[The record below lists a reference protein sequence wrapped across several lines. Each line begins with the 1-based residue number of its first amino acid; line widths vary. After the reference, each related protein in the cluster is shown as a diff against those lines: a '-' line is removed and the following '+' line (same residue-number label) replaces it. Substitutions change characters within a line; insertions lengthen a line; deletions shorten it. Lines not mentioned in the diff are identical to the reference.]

1 MIHLDNDDI
10 MELLSMEHTMEA
22 LRIGFEQLATGDAA
36 HVPRLEL
43 WSPAEIGDG
52 YYCLGSMSGT
62 TKHFG
67 LTALRIKS
75 DVIHWPDGARQEK
88 YSVQPGTYCGFI
100 LLFSTATGEPMALIN
115 DGVLQRMRVGGSA
128 GVVAGHLA
136 YPGATTRGMI
146 GSGDMARTH
155 LEAISI
161 SRSLDDVKVFSPT
174 VANREAFA
182 SEMSARVGCRVRAVA
197 TPEAAVAGRD
207 IVVTATNSMVPTLQ
221 PEWIAD
227 GALVLCVT
235 RREIGPDL
243 VDRVDKVMQ
252 LGAFSISP
260 SANVPDMEFP
270 QSGAGGFIAGN
281 EVERARLPWRH
292 NAEKRDFPT
301 LIDML
306 RGEVEGRSTPEE
318 TILFV
323 NVGAQGVQF
332 ASVAGCAYQLAVELG
347 IGSEMTQGRFL
358 QTIRD

>member
-1 MIHLDNDDI
+1 
-10 MELLSMEHTMEA
+10 
-22 LRIGFEQLATGDAA
+22 
-36 HVPRLEL
+36 
-43 WSPAEIGDG
+43 
-52 YYCLGSMSGT
+52 
-62 TKHFG
+62 
-67 LTALRIKS
+67 
-75 DVIHWPDGARQEK
+75 
-88 YSVQPGTYCGFI
+88 
-100 LLFSTATGEPMALIN
+100 
-115 DGVLQRMRVGGSA
+115 
-128 GVVAGHLA
+128 
-136 YPGATTRGMI
+136 
-146 GSGDMARTH
+146 
-155 LEAISI
+155 
-161 SRSLDDVKVFSPT
+161 
-174 VANREAFA
+174 
-182 SEMSARVGCRVRAVA
+182 
-197 TPEAAVAGRD
+197 
-207 IVVTATNSMVPTLQ
+207 MVPTLQ